1 MEENYVWIIISAV
14 TAVIAVFILLV
25 TLRARKKKTEDYF
38 KENLRKVIRDE
49 AIARA
54 LNNYSGS
61 ETGNHW
67 LVRINEVSPIDLRE
81 HFFTL
86 DAPLTIGRE
95 FSLNRLCVYDAKA
108 DKRQVR
114 VEVKRNTPVIIG
126 AGQSGE
132 TVFFY
137 KKKHGRDIV
146 RRVNLVHG
154 MEINLFTGD
163 RIFFGDTEM
172 TFTLYNEGKGIC

>member
-67 LVRINEVSPIDLRE
+67 LVRINEVSPIDSRE

-86 DAPLTIGRE
+86 DAPLTIGCA
-95 FSLNRLCVYDAKA
+95 ST
-108 DKRQVR
+108 
-114 VEVKRNTPVIIG
+114 TPRRT
-126 AGQSGE
+126 SG
-132 TVFFY
+132 
-137 KKKHGRDIV
+137 RCAL
-146 RRVNLVHG
+146 R
-154 MEINLFTGD
+154 
-163 RIFFGDTEM
+163 
-172 TFTLYNEGKGIC
+172 

>member
-1 MEENYVWIIISAV
+1 MDNHIRCDSCNCGFYSSRHAASKEE
-14 TAVIAVFILLV
+14 
-25 TLRARKKKTEDYF
+25 KTEDYF

-67 LVRINEVSPIDLRE
+67 LVRINEVSPIDSRE

>member
-61 ETGNHW
+61 ET
-67 LVRINEVSPIDLRE
+67 
-81 HFFTL
+81 
-86 DAPLTIGRE
+86 A
-95 FSLNRLCVYDAKA
+95 
-108 DKRQVR
+108 
-114 VEVKRNTPVIIG
+114 
-126 AGQSGE
+126 SGE
-132 TVFFY
+132 AFCSD
-137 KKKHGRDIV
+137 G
-146 RRVNLVHG
+146 
-154 MEINLFTGD
+154 TGYGSCEED
-163 RIFFGDTEM
+163 
-172 TFTLYNEGKGIC
+172 L

>member
-67 LVRINEVSPIDLRE
+67 LVRINEVSPIDSRE
-81 HFFTL
+81 HCFTL

-126 AGQSGE
+126 AGQSGA

>member
-1 MEENYVWIIISAV
+1 MDNHIRCDSCNCGFYSSRHVASKEE
-14 TAVIAVFILLV
+14 
-25 TLRARKKKTEDYF
+25 KTEDYF

-67 LVRINEVSPIDLRE
+67 LVRINEVSPIDSRE

>member
-1 MEENYVWIIISAV
+1 MEGNYVWIIIPAV
-14 TAVIAVFILLV
+14 AVLIAVFIFFAAIR
-25 TLRARKKKTEDYF
+25 TKKKKTEDYF
-38 KENLRKVIRDE
+38 KDNLRKIVRDE

-54 LNNYSGS
+54 LNNYSGDDI
-61 ETGNHW
+61 GNHW
-67 LVRINEVSPIDLRE
+67 MVRINETSPIDSRE

-86 DAPLTIGRE
+86 DVPLTIGRE

-108 DKRQVR
+108 GKQQVR
-114 VEVKRNTPVIIG
+114 IEVKRNTPMIIG
-126 AGQSGE
+126 AGQNSE

-137 KKKHGRDIV
+137 GKKHGRDIV
-146 RRVNLVHG
+146 HKVNLVHG

-172 TFTLYNEGKGIC
+172 VFTLYNEGKGIY